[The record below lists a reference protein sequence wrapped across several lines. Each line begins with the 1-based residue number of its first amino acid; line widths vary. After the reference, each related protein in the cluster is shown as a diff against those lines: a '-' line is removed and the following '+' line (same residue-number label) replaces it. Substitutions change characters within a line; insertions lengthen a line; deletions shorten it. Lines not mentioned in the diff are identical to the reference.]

1 MLIETVYKEPVRVKA
16 GDILLTRSGQ
26 QAHIVA
32 VNRVA
37 KRKDQCIVG
46 FVNGLLRSW
55 CLNGDY
61 YTAGEESEC
70 DLQMPEADLE
80 VRTVTSCI
88 VICESGARIIMND
101 INAEQARELVDDA
114 VMIHYIEYVVPAN
127 QD

>member
-1 MLIETVYKEPVRVKA
+1 MLIETLYKDPIQVKV
-16 GDILLTRSGQ
+16 GDIMLTHSGQ

-32 VNRVA
+32 VNPAA
-37 KRKDQCIVG
+37 KMEDQCIFG
-46 FVNGLLRSW
+46 FVNGHLRSW
-55 CLNGDY
+55 CLNGDFCGNRITSAY
-61 YTAGEESEC
+61 

-88 VICESGARIIMND
+88 VIRENGDRILVND

-114 VMIHYIEYVVPAN
+114 VMTHCIEYVVPAN